1 MHTLS
6 NDELVRAIARFLR
19 CKLPKARLLVFHRD
33 EWTLVVQPLGGPA
46 LRFQGRSVREIYNMV
61 AMAF

>member
-1 MHTLS
+1 M
-6 NDELVRAIARFLR
+6 ARFLR

-33 EWTLVVQPLGGPA
+33 EWTLVVQPLSGPP
-46 LRFQGRSVREIYNMV
+46 LVFRGQSVREIYNMV